1 MTKGKAF
8 KILDNFIEN
17 YPDYEEII
25 LSKEI
30 YTRIGLDEYKEKERK
45 LITSPYIPKRSVYGV
60 KLEDNGEE

>member
-1 MTKGKAF
+1 MTKGKAY
-8 KILDNFIEN
+8 KILDNFIDN

-30 YTRIGLDEYKEKERK
+30 YTRIGLDEYKERK

-60 KLEDNGEE
+60 KLEYNGEE

>member
-1 MTKGKAF
+1 MTKSKALG
-8 KILDNFIEN
+8 ILDNFIDK

-25 LSKEI
+25 LSKDI
-30 YTRIGLDEYKEKERK
+30 YTRIGLDEYKERK